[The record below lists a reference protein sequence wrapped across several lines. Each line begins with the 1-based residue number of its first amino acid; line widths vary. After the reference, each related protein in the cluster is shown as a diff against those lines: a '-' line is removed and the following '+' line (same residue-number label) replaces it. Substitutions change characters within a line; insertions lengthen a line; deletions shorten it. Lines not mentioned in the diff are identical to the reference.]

1 MKKLWLLWIVLL
13 LLTGCGAV
21 QTRETVSDSEQPLI
35 MPIKQQVML
44 TLPEQAA
51 VPVAENADAGTLYLC
66 NGYTVMLQT
75 MPAGDLTGTLRT
87 VTGFPKESLQL
98 LQTRRGE
105 ADRYDCVWTAAGENG
120 NVVCRAAILD
130 DGNYHYVLTAMAEEI
145 HAGALQPELQAMFNS
160 YRLSPL
166 EKDLNSGS

>member
-1 MKKLWLLWIVLL
+1 MKKYCLILAILLFLS
-13 LLTGCGAV
+13 GCSPKK
-21 QTRETVSDSEQPLI
+21 TLETVSDEAVPNVQPE
-35 MPIKQQVML
+35 KQQVIL
-44 TLPEQAA
+44 TLPDTAA
-51 VPVAENADAGTLYLC
+51 SPVIDSKEIGTLYLC
-66 NGYTVMLQT
+66 DDYTVMLQT
-75 MPAGDLTGTLRT
+75 LESGDLSGTLRT

-120 NVVCRAAILD
+120 NVVCRTAILD
-130 DGNYHYVLTAMAEEI
+130 DGNYHYVLTAMTEEI
-145 HAGALQPELQAMFNS
+145 HAGELQPELQAMFHS